1 MLKKFE
7 IVLDGPGII
16 LFDPYLL
23 AEFVQQ
29 YQLGD
34 TNLFQ
39 QFKQNTQVGDEAV
52 RQGVIFPIYTIP
64 AIEYQIVISDSSES
78 SVEADW
84 VRFTTSP
91 FPLTIGNGKLVVSD
105 IYGIM
110 DWDAEFYKIMA
121 VDVSECPQVAT
132 ELESGKY
139 SVVIKGFSERN
150 YVGRGPKNIGY
161 KFLLQ
166 KVEELPV
173 LQESMNN
180 ESFDFVLYRPGQPG

>member
-52 RQGVIFPIYTIP
+52 RQGVILPIYTIP